1 MTARLRRSCGVW
13 GSLVVA
19 LLLAASPAWAAPAVV
34 KVFEAAAREAPRPD
48 AAVVHV
54 FPEQTKISVS
64 EEVTDGWRKVRLPD
78 GNTGYLRD
86 DQVKLLPEAPPATT
100 AEEANTPAKSSETT
114 DEDALLASPRATA
127 PPVEPLPKA
136 SPRPRPTRVR
146 TTIYVKDLDH
156 LAELVSSDGR
166 VHPMAE
172 DLATRHTIANV
183 ALWGGN
189 VVGGA
194 LILAGATVLT
204 TKDCVA
210 GVGNYPGACT
220 DKPSLTAMTIGIGV
234 ALAGTIAWLAVRPTR
249 SDLLDTINTWNER
262 HPDEPFT
269 LDEPGRRD

>member
-1 MTARLRRSCGVW
+1 MTARRRGVW
-13 GSLVVA
+13 GAVVVA

-48 AAVVHV
+48 AAVLHV
-54 FPEQTKISVS
+54 FPEQTKLSVS

-86 DQVKLLPEAPPATT
+86 DQIKLLPEPSTATT
-100 AEEANTPAKSSETT
+100 AEEAKTSETT
-114 DEDALLASPRATA
+114 DEDALLASPRAAA

-136 SPRPRPTRVR
+136 SPRPRPARVR

-156 LAELVSSDGR
+156 LAELVSSDR
-166 VHPMAE
+166 KVHPMAE
-172 DLATRHTIANV
+172 DLATRHTIGNV
-183 ALWGGN
+183 ALWGGSIA
-189 VVGGA
+189 GGA
-194 LILAGATVLT
+194 LILASATVLT
-204 TKDCVA
+204 TKDCVPS
-210 GVGNYPGACT
+210 VGNYPGACT
-220 DKPSLTAMTIGIGV
+220 DKPSLTAALIGGAV
-234 ALAGTIAWLAVRPTR
+234 ALAGTIAWLAIRPTR